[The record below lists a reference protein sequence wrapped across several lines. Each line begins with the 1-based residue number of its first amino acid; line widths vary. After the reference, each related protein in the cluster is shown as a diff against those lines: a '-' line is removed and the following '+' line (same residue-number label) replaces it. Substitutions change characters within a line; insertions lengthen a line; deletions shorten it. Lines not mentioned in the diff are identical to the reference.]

1 MKILLSNEEWRSAQK
16 LPSSSRKKLND
27 SSKTSKL
34 DALYNKI
41 DGKQEQHVA

>member
-1 MKILLSNEEWRSAQK
+1 MKNDDQPR
-16 LPSSSRKKLND
+16 SSRKKLND